1 MNFFQSIAKR
11 IWGAPLPPFKERYYN
26 STDGL
31 NLYYRD
37 YPRPSGRTPI
47 LCIPGLTRNSR
58 DFDFI
63 ASHMAATR
71 RVIVADLRGRG
82 KSEYAKDP
90 RHYTVAIE
98 AADMI
103 RLLDNAQIEKT
114 IVLGTSRGGIVAM
127 TMAATRPDTLKGVIL
142 NDIGGELEAL
152 GLSRIWEFIG
162 REPPMNSWAAATAA
176 LRQNCEAIFPNVD
189 NSQWVAFARA
199 LYREED
205 GRIVPDY
212 DPRLGDA
219 VRQNVPTISP
229 DGPRVPLWSLFSALA
244 RVPALVLRGEN
255 SDLLSADTL
264 QKMHSVKRD
273 LRSMTIKQRGHAPFL
288 NETEAVAAIDGFLSE
303 IS

>member
-1 MNFFQSIAKR
+1 MNFFQSIAKH
-11 IWGAPLPPFKERYYN
+11 ILGVPLPHFKEHYYN

-37 YPRPSGRTPI
+37 YLKPSDRTPI
-47 LCIPGLTRNSR
+47 LCLPGLTRNSR

-63 ASHMAATR
+63 ASHLATTR

-82 KSEYAKDP
+82 KSDYAKDP

-103 RLLDNAQIEKT
+103 RLLDNAKIKNV

-142 NDIGGELEAL
+142 NDIGGELDAL
-152 GLSRIWEFIG
+152 GLSRIWEVIG
-162 REPPMNSWAAATAA
+162 REPLMNSWEAATAA
-176 LRQNCEAIFPNVD
+176 LKQNSEATFPNVD
-189 NSQWVAFARA
+189 NSEWMAFTRA

-212 DPRLGDA
+212 DPR
-219 VRQNVPTISP
+219 
-229 DGPRVPLWSLFSALA
+229 
-244 RVPALVLRGEN
+244 
-255 SDLLSADTL
+255 
-264 QKMHSVKRD
+264 
-273 LRSMTIKQRGHAPFL
+273 
-288 NETEAVAAIDGFLSE
+288 
-303 IS
+303 